1 MYCTQIAK
9 EAILSVLPE
18 YIARG
23 FMKSALLNI
32 TFFAVQ
38 QVFCYT
44 GFIRLVII
52 SYSPSSVPSRTYN
65 STKSAIEIELTICGT
80 GAATL
85 HLSHERGFRQ
95 HVLVMRS
102 IRISHRYI

>member
-32 TFFAVQ
+32 TFFAGSTSKKKTFFAVQ

-44 GFIRLVII
+44 GFIRLVIYYLLE
-52 SYSPSSVPSRTYN
+52 S
-65 STKSAIEIELTICGT
+65 
-80 GAATL
+80 
-85 HLSHERGFRQ
+85 
-95 HVLVMRS
+95 
-102 IRISHRYI
+102 

>member
-80 GAATL
+80 EV
-85 HLSHERGFRQ
+85 SHTAFITGK
-95 HVLVMRS
+95 
-102 IRISHRYI
+102 RIQVPRACEDFA